1 MYVVAKG
8 HFHGVKTKLNI
19 CKNLFTLLYLVAV
32 KAISFIPH
40 SIILHFTMHFVHV
53 HENINRTLKF
63 LVKYITISVCS

>member
-8 HFHGVKTKLNI
+8 HFHGVKTMLLTVAVTLKTKLNI

-53 HENINRTLKF
+53 HENIKAH
-63 LVKYITISVCS
+63 